1 MNQPYRLPVLL
12 TGLLGLS
19 LWLGGCTI
27 ASNPSAN
34 QPADQSTEQQVAPT
48 TASETTPAESTEVN
62 IYSGRHYETDETL
75 FERFTTE
82 TGIQINV
89 VEGEAD
95 ELQERIIAEG
105 ERTPADLLITV
116 DAGRLWRAEEAGL
129 FQPVKS
135 EVLESSIPASLRQP
149 DGLWFGL
156 TQRARVLVYNP
167 EKVKP
172 SDLSTYEALA
182 EPQWKGRVCVRS
194 SGNIYNQS
202 LLGSMVETL
211 GVEAT
216 EAWAKG
222 LAANFARDPEGGD
235 TDQIKAVAAG
245 QCDVAIANH
254 YYWARLAKSEK
265 PEDKAVADKTA
276 IFFPNQGDRGTH
288 VNISGAGVLA
298 NAKNPEAAIK
308 LLEYLVSPEAQKVF
322 AEGNNEYPVV
332 AGVEV
337 DPVVAA
343 LGEAKFDQVNVA
355 AYGRN
360 NPEVVKIVDRVGW
373 K

>member
-1 MNQPYRLPVLL
+1 MYQRYRWPVLL
-12 TGLLGLS
+12 TGVLGLS
-19 LWLGGCTI
+19 LGLAACNP
-27 ASNPSAN
+27 ASNLSGN
-34 QPADQSTEQQVAPT
+34 QPTDQSTGPQGAEQPAPT
-48 TASETTPAESTEVN
+48 ESPEVN

-75 FERFTTE
+75 FDRFTTQ

-95 ELQERIIAEG
+95 ELQERIMAEG

-167 EKVKP
+167 DKVKP
-172 SDLSTYEALA
+172 SDLSTYEALV

-194 SGNIYNQS
+194 SNNIYNQS

-216 EAWAKG
+216 EAWARG
-222 LAANFARDPEGGD
+222 LAANLARDPEGGD

-254 YYWARLAKSEK
+254 YYWARLAKSDK
-265 PEDKAVADKTA
+265 PEDKAVADKTE
-276 IFFPNQGDRGTH
+276 IFFPNQSDRGTH

-298 NAKNPEAAIK
+298 NAKNPEAAVK

-337 DPVVAA
+337 DPAVAA
-343 LGEAKFDQVNVA
+343 LGQAKFDQVNVA